1 MANRSTTAKLLW
13 LKLFCIVKDDT
24 SHVMSEAYR
33 SRVTVIAV
41 VDEVDLVGQVW
52 RFFARPC
59 GQRCDCDGVVIFT
72 VSFAACSLESAS
84 VLKQTWHCRQTVYAR
99 GTQSGVTCSE
109 GRTRNCVCEIAWGC
123 GSGKTV
129 RAMSWREFWNVQKKI
144 FQGVTTC
151 HDKIVV
157 PLSCHFR
164 EQFVNFEQTRRNYW
178 VTTHADACRDVNMLK
193 FSPRP
198 CTHYTC
204 LLTHPDAHC
213 HEVIPLW
220 HAKLLLCK
228 RFRSWDLRYLANAC
242 TCHS

>member
-52 RFFARPC
+52 RFLARPC

-129 RAMSWREFWNVQKKI
+129 RAMSWREFWNVQKK
-144 FQGVTTC
+144 FSKVSRLVTT
-151 HDKIVV
+151 K
-157 PLSCHFR
+157 LSCHFR
-164 EQFVNFEQTRRNYW
+164 
-178 VTTHADACRDVNMLK
+178 VTFANSSWTLSKLGATIERQRMPMRAVMW
-193 FSPRP
+193 
-198 CTHYTC
+198 TC
-204 LLTHPDAHC
+204 
-213 HEVIPLW
+213 
-220 HAKLLLCK
+220 
-228 RFRSWDLRYLANAC
+228 
-242 TCHS
+242 